1 MPPVPAD
8 DGLTVPWRLTEAT
21 SSDRRVLAR
30 SSMLVAGR
38 VVSKLAILV
47 FLVVAARLLTK
58 AEYGVY
64 SYVLVLAYT
73 FALLA
78 DAQVSVIAGRDVA
91 AGRRSAAEAY
101 WSALPIVLAGGVLAA
116 VGMLLFGLADDG
128 PGTTASM
135 LFAAGAFVVCNR
147 LFWLGLDMLRALGR
161 FRAEVLIETAGTLLL
176 VGVATATV
184 EAGLGVAAVLG
195 VFAIHSL
202 LGAVVCHALLRR
214 EIESPVAV
222 PGYRGSLLR
231 SGIKLALAVGA
242 TAVATRAPLIT
253 LGLAA
258 SAVTVAGYSAAMRF
272 SDGVYL
278 LALTA
283 GQSLLP
289 SIASLLSTD
298 VRRAARLTRRG
309 IVLTT
314 ALGTVLALGL
324 APFGSDIIGVIFGD
338 TYSSAGP
345 LMSVMMASVP
355 FMGMFWISW
364 FALCAHGRERDVL
377 LVSVVCAT
385 GCVLASVIV
394 IPDGGPRGAAW
405 IYSGA
410 LAALA
415 LGTYAMFERQVRMA
429 KPSVA

>member
-1 MPPVPAD
+1 
-8 DGLTVPWRLTEAT
+8 
-21 SSDRRVLAR
+21 
-30 SSMLVAGR
+30 MLVAGR
-38 VVSKLAILV
+38 IVSKLAILI

-58 AEYGVY
+58 EEYGVY

-91 AGRRSAAEAY
+91 AGRRSTAEAY
-101 WSALPIVLAGGVLAA
+101 WSALPIVLAGGILAA
-116 VGMLLFGLADDG
+116 VGMLLFGLLDTG
-128 PGTTASM
+128 PGTTMSM
-135 LFAAGAFVVCNR
+135 LLAASGFIVFNR

-176 VGVATATV
+176 VAAATATV
-184 EAGLGVAAVLG
+184 EGGLGVTAVLT

-202 LGAVVCHALLRR
+202 FGALVCRALLRR
-214 EIESPVAV
+214 EVASPVVV
-222 PGYRGSLLR
+222 PGYRGALLR

-258 SAVTVAGYSAAMRF
+258 SAVAVAGYSAAMRF

-283 GQSLLP
+283 GQALLP
-289 SIASLLSTD
+289 SISSILSTD
-298 VRRAARLTRRG
+298 MRRAARLTRRG

-314 ALGTVLALGL
+314 ALGTVLAAAF
-324 APFGSDIIGVIFGD
+324 APFGSDITGVIFGD
-338 TYSSAGP
+338 TYASAGP

-364 FALCAHGRERDVL
+364 FALCAHGREHDVL
-377 LVSVVCAT
+377 LVSIACAV
-385 GCVLASVIV
+385 GSVLAAVIV
-394 IPDGGPRGAAW
+394 VPDGGPRGAAW
-405 IYSGA
+405 VYSGT

-415 LGTYAMFERQVRMA
+415 LGTYAMFERQVRKTEPTA
-429 KPSVA
+429 L